1 MYHKIPQILKTK
13 ELSDELREF
22 LPVHMS
28 YWDTRNKA
36 MVNNIVNQ
44 IKKNPN
50 KRIVV
55 LNGNSH
61 RYYLID
67 ELKKL
72 EEEYDFSVK
81 PI

>member
-1 MYHKIPQILKTK
+1 M
-13 ELSDELREF
+13 
-22 LPVHMS
+22 
-28 YWDTRNKA
+28 A

-44 IKKNPN
+44 IKNNPN

-55 LNGNSH
+55 LTGYTH